1 MTVGI
6 CIIAHA
12 PLASALKTCAMH
24 IYSMTGDTA
33 AERIEA
39 YDVPSTVDT
48 EAGFIEAQQR
58 ARRLLEESHEGV
70 LVFTDILGATPANI
84 AHRLLDDPHIC
95 VISGVNLPA
104 IIAALNAPA
113 DAPVSQVMTLAEA
126 AARAGLSS
134 QSGRSDNA

>member
-48 EAGFIEAQQR
+48 EAGLIEVQQR
-58 ARRLLEESHEGV
+58 TRRLLEESH
-70 LVFTDILGATPANI
+70 
-84 AHRLLDDPHIC
+84 DPRIC
-95 VISGVNLPA
+95 VISGANLPA

>member
-1 MTVGI
+1 
-6 CIIAHA
+6 
-12 PLASALKTCAMH
+12 MH

-48 EAGFIEAQQR
+48 EAGLIEAQQR

-70 LVFTDILGATPANI
+70 IVFTDILGATPANI
-84 AHRLLDDPHIC
+84 AHRLPDDPRIC
-95 VISGVNLPA
+95 VISGANLPA

>member
-48 EAGFIEAQQR
+48 EAGLIEVQQR
-58 ARRLLEESHEGV
+58 TRRLLEESHEGV

-84 AHRLLDDPHIC
+84 CLLYTSP
-95 VISGVNLPA
+95 SPR
-104 IIAALNAPA
+104 
-113 DAPVSQVMTLAEA
+113 DA
-126 AARAGLSS
+126 
-134 QSGRSDNA
+134 

>member
-48 EAGFIEAQQR
+48 EAGLIEAQQR

-104 IIAALNAPA
+104 
-113 DAPVSQVMTLAEA
+113 
-126 AARAGLSS
+126 SS
-134 QSGRSDNA
+134 LH

>member
-48 EAGFIEAQQR
+48 EAGLIEVQQR
-58 ARRLLEESHEGV
+58 TRRLLEESHEGV
-70 LVFTDILGATPANI
+70 LVFTDILGAT
-84 AHRLLDDPHIC
+84 
-95 VISGVNLPA
+95 PA

>member
-48 EAGFIEAQQR
+48 EAGLIEVQQR
-58 ARRLLEESHEGV
+58 TRRLLEESHEGV

-84 AHRLLDDPHIC
+84 AHRLLDDPPSLLH
-95 VISGVNLPA
+95 
-104 IIAALNAPA
+104 
-113 DAPVSQVMTLAEA
+113 
-126 AARAGLSS
+126 
-134 QSGRSDNA
+134 

>member
-48 EAGFIEAQQR
+48 EAGLIEAQQR

-95 VISGVNLPA
+95 PVGWIIKIQKFQPTCSISIHLLMEQDD
-104 IIAALNAPA
+104 IIIPFEREK
-113 DAPVSQVMTLAEA
+113 SK
-126 AARAGLSS
+126 SF
-134 QSGRSDNA
+134 

>member
-1 MTVGI
+1 
-6 CIIAHA
+6 
-12 PLASALKTCAMH
+12 
-24 IYSMTGDTA
+24 MTGDTA

-48 EAGFIEAQQR
+48 EAGLIEAQQR

-70 LVFTDILGATPANI
+70 LVFTD
-84 AHRLLDDPHIC
+84 
-95 VISGVNLPA
+95 NLPA

>member
-24 IYSMTGDTA
+24 IYTA

-48 EAGFIEAQQR
+48 EAGLIEVQQR
-58 ARRLLEESHEGV
+58 TRRLLEESHEGV

-84 AHRLLDDPHIC
+84 AHRLLDDPRIC
-95 VISGVNLPA
+95 VISGANLPA

>member
-1 MTVGI
+1 
-6 CIIAHA
+6 
-12 PLASALKTCAMH
+12 
-24 IYSMTGDTA
+24 MTGDTA

-48 EAGFIEAQQR
+48 EAGLIEAQQR

-84 AHRLLDDPHIC
+84 AHLPKRSPAAPA
-95 VISGVNLPA
+95 GGGTPPA

-134 QSGRSDNA
+134 QSGRFDNA

>member
-1 MTVGI
+1 
-6 CIIAHA
+6 
-12 PLASALKTCAMH
+12 MH

-48 EAGFIEAQQR
+48 EAGLIEVQQR
-58 ARRLLEESHEGV
+58 TRRLLEESHEGV

-84 AHRLLDDPHIC
+84 AHRLFGDPRIC
-95 VISGVNLPA
+95 VISGANLPA

>member
-24 IYSMTGDTA
+24 IYSMTGDTV

-48 EAGFIEAQQR
+48 EAGLIEVQQR
-58 ARRLLEESHEGV
+58 TRRLLEESHEGV
-70 LVFTDILGATPANI
+70 LVFTDISRCHTGK
-84 AHRLLDDPHIC
+84 HC
-95 VISGVNLPA
+95 S
-104 IIAALNAPA
+104 
-113 DAPVSQVMTLAEA
+113 S
-126 AARAGLSS
+126 AAR
-134 QSGRSDNA
+134 RSAHLRH